1 MKKVIMILGYAFLV
15 LLVLFAVGI
24 AAIAVFGRGLD
35 KESKAYVDAAL
46 PAIVSGWDVREL
58 QKRASPEFDEAV
70 DYDELEDD
78 FETLS
83 QLGRLEEYK
92 GSAGDSN
99 IAISLQY
106 GCEITA
112 DYTAGADFEA
122 GSAEMQISLI
132 KHGGT
137 WQILDLKIN
146 PQSPPEESET
156 I

>member
-1 MKKVIMILGYAFLV
+1 MKKAIMILGYAFLV
-15 LLVLFAVGI
+15 LLVLLAV
-24 AAIAVFGRGLD
+24 ATATIAVFGKRLD
-35 KESKAYVDAAL
+35 TESKAFVDAAL
-46 PAIVSGWDVREL
+46 PAIVSDWDVREL
-58 QKRASPEFDEAV
+58 QKRASPEFDDAV

-112 DYTAGADFEA
+112 DYTANADFEA
-122 GSAEMQISLI
+122 GSAEMRISLI

-137 WQILDLKIN
+137 WQILDLEIN
-146 PQSPPEESET
+146 PQSPPAESDT